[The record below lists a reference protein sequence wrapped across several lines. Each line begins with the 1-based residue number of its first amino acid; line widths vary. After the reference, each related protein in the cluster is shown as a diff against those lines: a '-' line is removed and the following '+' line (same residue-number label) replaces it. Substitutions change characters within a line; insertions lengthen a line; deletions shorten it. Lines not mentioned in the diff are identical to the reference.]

1 MNDRRQKT
9 ISDAVY
15 IWEIGML
22 NFLFENNLIDE
33 TEYNGIRKE
42 IESDM
47 QEKIISI

>member
-15 IWEIGML
+15 SWEIGML
-22 NFLFENNLIDE
+22 NFLLENNFIDE

-42 IESDM
+42 IEADM
-47 QEKIISI
+47 QEKLVSI

>member
-22 NFLFENNLIDE
+22 DFLLEKNFIDE
-33 TEYNGIRKE
+33 TEYNGIRRE
-42 IESDM
+42 IEADM
-47 QEKIISI
+47 QEKLVSI